1 MSNPKPNPKSKS
13 LFSPLERV
21 STWRRLS
28 VGMWGPP
35 TSPVAQGQRE
45 VDLSETL
52 PWLEEVSEKSGRRI
66 TITHLFVAAVG
77 RMLQKFPDYNVILRR
92 NQPWKR
98 PSVDV
103 FVQVAVKGEDGSA
116 DLSGVKVH
124 DADKGSILDIADQ
137 IGARAKKVR
146 AGQDKD
152 IEQAKSSLRVI
163 PPVLVPWL
171 MKALTTL
178 SYDFGIDMTRFG
190 LKPDPFGSAMVT
202 NVGSFDI
209 PHALVPLMPTSRV
222 PILFCLGS
230 IHERPRVVE
239 GKVVARPT
247 LILTGSFDH
256 RLYDGFQIGQMTNMV
271 DEIATHPSKYDL
283 VV

>member
-1 MSNPKPNPKSKS
+1 MDAKHGKSI
-13 LFSPLERV
+13 LFSPLERI

-35 TSPVAQGQRE
+35 MSPVAQGERE
-45 VDLSETL
+45 IDLSETL
-52 PWLEEVSEKSGRRI
+52 PWLEEVSAKTGRRI

-77 RMLQKFPDYNVILRR
+77 RMLAKFPDYNVILRR
-92 NQPWKR
+92 NKPWKR
-98 PSVDV
+98 SSVDV
-103 FVQVAVKGEDGSA
+103 FVQVAVKGEGGSA
-116 DLSGVKVH
+116 DLSGVKVLN
-124 DADKGSILDIADQ
+124 ADQGSIADIADQ

-152 IEQAKSSLRVI
+152 IEQAKSSLKVI
-163 PPVLVPWL
+163 PPIVVPIL
-171 MKALTTL
+171 MKALSTL
-178 SYDFGIDMTRFG
+178 SYDFGFDMSRFG

-202 NVGSFDI
+202 NVGGFDI

-222 PILFCLGS
+222 PILFCLGQ
-230 IHERPRVVE
+230 IHERPRVVD
-239 GKVVARPT
+239 GQVVARPT

-256 RLYDGFQIGQMTNMV
+256 RLYDGYQIGQMTKMV
-271 DEIATHPSKYDL
+271 DEIATHPSRYDL